1 MFHWRRKGCGFGL
14 SGRRDCGLE
23 RDRHVR
29 PGRRPHGQGGWE
41 DSEDNA
47 RVTFKVEARRIG
59 ILPHRL
65 TSVAMR
71 EKGQDTPNA
80 TPKGAG
86 KKAPRKAG

>member
-1 MFHWRRKGCGFGL
+1 M
-14 SGRRDCGLE
+14 
-23 RDRHVR
+23 
-29 PGRRPHGQGGWE
+29 

-86 KKAPRKAG
+86 KKAPHKAG